1 MWMTALRDLQW
12 RRRRFVIAVVGT
24 SLVFAMTL
32 VLAGL
37 ATSFDREASRTLS
50 VIGAQGW
57 IVRAGVPGPF
67 SGGAPLPLTR
77 VDEVAHLRG
86 LRGAGPVVF
95 TRQATG
101 GASPLPVQVF
111 GAVPGQVGAPRVSD
125 GRPPLRAGEAAVGSK
140 LHKQIGDSMQIGGRT
155 FVVVGRVS
163 GSTLY
168 AGSPNVFV
176 TLGDAQQLIFNG
188 EPIVTAVATRG
199 TPAALPR
206 DLTFVSPHAAH
217 VDLLRPLKDARRAL
231 TIVAGLLWLVAACIV
246 GSIVYLSALERVRDF
261 AVFKATGASTRS
273 LLGGLAVQA
282 VVISM
287 ASALVGAVVALVLAP
302 KFPLPVAIPGRALML
317 LPLIS
322 VTVGL
327 LASLAG
333 LRRTATVDPALAFAG
348 P

>member
-1 MWMTALRDLQW
+1 
-12 RRRRFVIAVVGT
+12 
-24 SLVFAMTL
+24 
-32 VLAGL
+32 
-37 ATSFDREASRTLS
+37 
-50 VIGAQGW
+50 
-57 IVRAGVPGPF
+57 
-67 SGGAPLPLTR
+67 
-77 VDEVAHLRG
+77 
-86 LRGAGPVVF
+86 
-95 TRQATG
+95 
-101 GASPLPVQVF
+101 
-111 GAVPGQVGAPRVSD
+111 
-125 GRPPLRAGEAAVGSK
+125 
-140 LHKQIGDSMQIGGRT
+140 
-155 FVVVGRVS
+155 
-163 GSTLY
+163 
-168 AGSPNVFV
+168 
-176 TLGDAQQLIFNG
+176 
-188 EPIVTAVATRG
+188 
-199 TPAALPR
+199 
-206 DLTFVSPHAAH
+206 

-287 ASALVGAVVALVLAP
+287 ASAFVGAVVALVLAP